1 MVLFFIGC
9 STINRVQYI
18 PIEKTKTEYIS
29 KVDTTII
36 RDSIFID
43 RYIKADTIY
52 LTKEKYKYITKI
64 KCDTLYRVDS
74 IPVIKEVKI
83 EVPVVPP
90 YYKKIHKYFW
100 ILLILVIGFGGYK
113 IHKIFRIF

>member
-36 RDSIFID
+36 KDSIFVD
-43 RYIKADTIY
+43 RFIKADTVF
-52 LTKEKYKYITKI
+52 LTKDRYKYIEKI
-64 KCDTLYRVDS
+64 KRDTLYRVDS
-74 IPVIKEVKI
+74 IPIIKEVKI
-83 EVPVVPP
+83 EVPVVPN
-90 YYKKIHKYFW
+90 YYKKINKYFW
-100 ILLILVIGFGGYK
+100 ILLILVIVFGGYK